1 MKQPK
6 IITVTK
12 LTNFDVWCSTKNM
25 KRMPHT
31 IIQNGNCLYESAASF
46 FDIWRA
52 KPIELRLSTVRW
64 AQRQILARTP
74 WGFLMM
80 DKFERMS

>member
-1 MKQPK
+1 MD
-6 IITVTK
+6 ITATK
-12 LTNFDVWCSTKNM
+12 TNFYMWCSTKNM
-25 KRMPHT
+25 KRIPHT
-31 IIQNGNCLYESAASF
+31 TIKKETVWYDSVASF

-64 AQRQILARTP
+64 AQNQILARTP